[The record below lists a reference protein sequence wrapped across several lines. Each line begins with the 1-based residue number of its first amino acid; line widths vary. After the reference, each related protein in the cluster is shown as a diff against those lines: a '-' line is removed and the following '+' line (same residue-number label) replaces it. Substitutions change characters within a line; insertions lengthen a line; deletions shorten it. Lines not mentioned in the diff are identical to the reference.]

1 MHGMLPPLNQALPSA
16 SEPDPD
22 FVPAPAFVEA
32 MDPEVRDK
40 LLAELSPKAAA
51 KYQELLKR
59 RNQS

>member
-1 MHGMLPPLNQALPSA
+1 MDSGTWLPDRPLPSA
-16 SEPDPD
+16 SAPDPD

-32 MDPEVRDK
+32 MDPEERDK

-51 KYQELLKR
+51 KYQELLER